1 LAPKQR
7 NLLILAVA
15 IFIGVTAV
23 YLSMKR
29 RSVDPDAKLGL
40 LNLGKNVAY
49 VGNDTCR
56 TCHPNIAATFDR
68 SGMARSWSPASVE
81 RLSESHAQPNEV
93 TDQKRNFHY
102 RAFEVSGF
110 FFQEEYRPDASGE
123 KVHSLERPVSYVVG
137 SGTRGLSFVAQH
149 NGFLTLLPLGWY
161 SEAAQWDLSPG
172 YQRHNPR
179 FERVVPIECVACHNS
194 FPKHVAGSRNRYEL
208 PLPTGIGC
216 EQCHG
221 PGELHV
227 AKQSQMGPAD
237 ESSGAGDSTIV
248 NPARLPID
256 RRDDV
261 CLQCHLISDVAVL
274 SPGKAWTDFRPG
286 QRLKDMR
293 NDLFLQQEDP
303 TRVGFSSHATRM
315 RLSRC
320 WTEGTTRGELTCI
333 SCHDPHVAIGA
344 VANETYVRACMECH
358 APPDCNRD
366 RAGEPASIAENCIEC
381 HMRKG
386 SPANVA
392 HTMFTDH
399 WIRAR
404 PEPLLPVDTSAPRTF
419 DPNRPIKLI
428 DFWENRESASPTLR
442 ALALAQYLDFNQIPD
457 QRQAIDALQ
466 TALARDKENADLHFW
481 LGVALAKQGN
491 WRASL
496 PHYETAARGR
506 SDAITRFSLGE
517 AQRNTGRLNDA
528 VKTLRGTI
536 DEFPDF
542 LSSYREVAEAFVAMN
557 DLPRAVEALDRS
569 LARFPYQD
577 EVRIRR
583 AHLGYLAGESVTRVL
598 EQIAEARRLQ
608 PDSASLLWL
617 QGQCQADQGKTD
629 EAIRSL
635 EAALAVDERF
645 LAALLSIG
653 PLLAEEG
660 RFEEARARLAQ
671 LRAVAPNHPMLP
683 KAQLELDR
691 ASRSKR

>member
-1 LAPKQR
+1 
-7 NLLILAVA
+7 
-15 IFIGVTAV
+15 
-23 YLSMKR
+23 
-29 RSVDPDAKLGL
+29 
-40 LNLGKNVAY
+40 
-49 VGNDTCR
+49 
-56 TCHPNIAATFDR
+56 
-68 SGMARSWSPASVE
+68 
-81 RLSESHAQPNEV
+81 
-93 TDQKRNFHY
+93 
-102 RAFEVSGF
+102 
-110 FFQEEYRPDASGE
+110 
-123 KVHSLERPVSYVVG
+123 
-137 SGTRGLSFVAQH
+137 
-149 NGFLTLLPLGWY
+149 
-161 SEAAQWDLSPG
+161 
-172 YQRHNPR
+172 
-179 FERVVPIECVACHNS
+179 
-194 FPKHVAGSRNRYEL
+194 
-208 PLPTGIGC
+208 
-216 EQCHG
+216 
-221 PGELHV
+221 
-227 AKQSQMGPAD
+227 
-237 ESSGAGDSTIV
+237 
-248 NPARLPID
+248 
-256 RRDDV
+256 
-261 CLQCHLISDVAVL
+261 
-274 SPGKAWTDFRPG
+274 
-286 QRLKDMR
+286 
-293 NDLFLQQEDP
+293 
-303 TRVGFSSHATRM
+303 
-315 RLSRC
+315 
-320 WTEGTTRGELTCI
+320 
-333 SCHDPHVAIGA
+333 
-344 VANETYVRACMECH
+344 
-358 APPDCNRD
+358 
-366 RAGEPASIAENCIEC
+366 
-381 HMRKG
+381 
-386 SPANVA
+386 
-392 HTMFTDH
+392 
-399 WIRAR
+399 
-404 PEPLLPVDTSAPRTF
+404 
-419 DPNRPIKLI
+419 
-428 DFWENRESASPTLR
+428 
-442 ALALAQYLDFNQIPD
+442 
-457 QRQAIDALQ
+457 
-466 TALARDKENADLHFW
+466 LHFW
-481 LGVALAKQGN
+481 LGVALAKHGN